1 MKGTSSVKNAGEN
14 MSRGETIFSL
24 AAVFAAAKKTS
35 KGDVKRPVEP
45 SDADDDIWFEGAD

>member
-14 MSRGETIFSL
+14 MSMGEKFSL

-35 KGDVKRPVEP
+35 KGDVKRPVDA
-45 SDADDDIWFEGAD
+45 SDKDEDIWFEGAD